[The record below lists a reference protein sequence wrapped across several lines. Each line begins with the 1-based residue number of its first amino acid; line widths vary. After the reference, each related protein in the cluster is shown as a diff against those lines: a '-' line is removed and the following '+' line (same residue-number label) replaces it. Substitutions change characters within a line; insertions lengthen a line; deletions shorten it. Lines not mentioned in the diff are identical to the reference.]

1 MTVRSVKP
9 SPPATGLPHL
19 WWLSFLVALS
29 LPLHADGPG
38 AARTADLSLAEL
50 QRLVLGWN
58 DAIQMKL
65 LEAAV
70 SRKAYQGERGIFE
83 PVVVGSIDHTD
94 TDRPNNRQQAASLG
108 YLPLY
113 MEQNTLYNAGLE
125 FLLPT
130 GARLRT
136 GYTLR
141 DLNNNVGAP
150 YTNYATLMGV
160 QFETFVG
167 ASLTQ
172 PLLKNFGYGIT
183 TAKIRLAAIGS
194 EIAFQEYRRQL
205 MLTLANAEAGYWE
218 LYLLQE
224 QARFSGESV
233 ATAQKILTDNQAR
246 AETGKSSGLEVLQS
260 EAGVAFRRTRFN
272 EAQQKV
278 YEGGTRL
285 SSLYAYTPG
294 RNGPLPHAVDQ
305 PDGVEDPMTIQAS
318 YQEAFAANPDYLIRR
333 NQVEQE
339 NIRLA
344 YTKNQ
349 RLPELNLKATYGL
362 NGLGPTVG
370 GSWDNLWGSDYP
382 AWSVGAELRIP
393 MTGGV
398 KERSDYEAARLSKIR
413 ALTGLKDAE
422 VQIFNGVD
430 AAQRKVQLF
439 KESVTNYQSVA
450 QFHVKLL
457 QAQMDRLAV
466 GSTDS
471 RTVLETEEKMFEA
484 KVAVVESLVNYRKAL
499 LELEIVRGSLLQARA
514 AEVTR
519 QALKEQTEMRLR
531 RDQVSWEAA
540 EQFKREAV
548 KDVDWAARHRN

>member
-1 MTVRSVKP
+1 
-9 SPPATGLPHL
+9 
-19 WWLSFLVALS
+19 LVSLS
-29 LPLHADGPG
+29 LGGLLSLHYGAEGADST
-38 AARTADLSLAEL
+38 RTIDLSLTEL

-58 DAIQMKL
+58 DANQMKM

-70 SRKAYQGERGIFE
+70 SRKVYQGERGIFE
-83 PVVVGSIDHTD
+83 PVVVGSIDHVD
-94 TDRPNNRQQAASLG
+94 TERPNTRQQSVSLG
-108 YLPLY
+108 YLPFY
-113 MEQNTLYNAGLE
+113 IEQNTLYNAGLE

-130 GARLRT
+130 GAKLRT

-150 YTNYATLMGV
+150 YTNYAKLMGA

-172 PLLKNFGYGIT
+172 PLLKNFGYGVT

-218 LYLLQE
+218 LHLLQE
-224 QARFSGESV
+224 QARFGEDSV
-233 ATAQKILTDNQAR
+233 ATASKILADNRAR
-246 AETGKSSGLEVLQS
+246 VDLGKSPALEVLQA
-260 EAGVAFRRTRFN
+260 EAGLAFRRTRLN

-285 SSLYAYTPG
+285 GSLYAYTPG
-294 RNGPLPHAVDQ
+294 RSGPLPRAVDH
-305 PDGVEDPMTIQAS
+305 PDNVDDAMTIQTS
-318 YQEAFAANPDYLIRR
+318 YQQAFGSNPDYLIRR
-333 NQVEQE
+333 SQLEQE
-339 NIRLA
+339 HVRLA

-349 RLPELNLKATYGL
+349 LLPELDLKATYGL

-370 GSWDNLWGSDYP
+370 GSWDGMWGSDYP

-393 MTGGV
+393 ITGGI
-398 KERSDYEAARLSKIR
+398 KERNDYAAARLSTIR
-413 ALTGLKDAE
+413 ALTGMKDAE
-422 VQIFNGVD
+422 VQILNGVD
-430 AAQRKVQLF
+430 AAQRKVQLY
-439 KESVTNYQSVA
+439 KESVTNYQAVA
-450 QFHVKLL
+450 DFHVQLL

-484 KVAVVESLVNYRKAL
+484 KVAVVESLVSYRKAL
-499 LELEIVRGSLLQARA
+499 LELEFVRGSLLEARA

-519 QALKEQTEMRLR
+519 EALKAQTEMHLKQS
-531 RDQVSWEAA
+531 QVAWEAV
-540 EQFKREAV
+540 ERFKREAV
-548 KDVDWAARHRN
+548 TDIDRAARLQN